1 MWAEGGAEREEPFPA
16 DVYAAA
22 CVAFEILTD
31 SVLIR
36 GDSLN
41 EVIAEHFADHP
52 GSAVLAR
59 LDNQPHLAPLGQLLR
74 AAVARDAKKRPTI
87 TRLRAGFAA
96 IAPDLNSL
104 SWPIDV

>member
-1 MWAEGGAEREEPFPA
+1 MSGQREQPFGA

-36 GDSLN
+36 GESLH
-41 EVIAEHFADHP
+41 EVIAEHFASHP

-59 LDNQPHLAPLGQLLR
+59 LDKQPHLAPLGQLLR
-74 AAVARDAKKRPTI
+74 AAVARDAKRRPSI
-87 TRLRAGFAA
+87 ARLRAGFAA
-96 IAPDLNSL
+96 IRPELNSL